1 MARKPRV
8 ALRSSALRRSIT
20 LHSRNLP
27 KNNKPTHRLSAALI
41 ENAHDFGIAM
51 VWPGVEPV
59 QKSTCLDLNLLHSAA
74 HQPYQHCFG
83 HELYP
88 TIAAKAAYL
97 FIHIATG
104 HVFSN
109 GNKRTAALCLDAF
122 LLINSVFLTLSNEEV
137 HELALN
143 VASFG
148 ERGEQFADVLA
159 STTALIERNMIF
171 LSAFRT
177 LDSAMYRYLH
187 RRKHIFRDSALNQPG
202 AMLAQRQ

>member
-1 MARKPRV
+1 
-8 ALRSSALRRSIT
+8 
-20 LHSRNLP
+20 
-27 KNNKPTHRLSAALI
+27 
-41 ENAHDFGIAM
+41 
-51 VWPGVEPV
+51 
-59 QKSTCLDLNLLHSAA
+59 
-74 HQPYQHCFG
+74 
-83 HELYP
+83 
-88 TIAAKAAYL
+88 
-97 FIHIATG
+97 
-104 HVFSN
+104 
-109 GNKRTAALCLDAF
+109 
-122 LLINSVFLTLSNEEV
+122 VFLTLSNEEV